1 MDMHLVTTTKMFAI
15 RVNCN
20 SVANCSLESL
30 SIHPHMDMQKNTFQ
44 TIIRISMV

>member
-1 MDMHLVTTTKMFAI
+1 MHLVTTTKMFAI

-30 SIHPHMDMQKNTFQ
+30 LIHPHMDMQKIPF
-44 TIIRISMV
+44 RPLYALVWFD